1 MLSKNNVNKN
11 GNNNT
16 NLSISNEDN
25 ELESCCQLENDNFS
39 KNEKIKSYK
48 RGKYR
53 KLDPIYFYY
62 DINSKTYRYT
72 CINKNSNTKIIF
84 KCSYTKFLSKGEY
97 FIKPLRLH

>member
-39 KNEKIKSYK
+39 KNEKIKYYK
-48 RGKYR
+48 RR
-53 KLDPIYFYY
+53 K
-62 DINSKTYRYT
+62 
-72 CINKNSNTKIIF
+72 
-84 KCSYTKFLSKGEY
+84 
-97 FIKPLRLH
+97 